1 MIAGVTRF
9 GFAPMK
15 NTGKEIDMTK
25 RVELI
30 PKQSTLDDIRGPW
43 VDSGREDNCRDGQFV
58 FDEAESCAVV
68 GGTVIIVSKGKSYFY
83 NMADFYRVKVS

>member
-1 MIAGVTRF
+1 
-9 GFAPMK
+9 
-15 NTGKEIDMTK
+15 MTK

-58 FDEAESCAVV
+58 FDEAESCATFE
-68 GGTVIIVSKGKSYFY
+68 GMVIIVSKGKRYVY
-83 NMADFYRVKVS
+83 NMADFYRVRVSE

>member
-1 MIAGVTRF
+1 
-9 GFAPMK
+9 MK
-15 NTGKEIDMTK
+15 NTGREIDMTK

-58 FDEAESCAVV
+58 FDEAESCWVNA
-68 GGTVIIVSKGKSYFY
+68 GVITIISNQKTYFY
-83 NMADFYRVKVS
+83 NMADFYRVRVSE